1 MLTDFIN
8 KVGVNKILHFTFGA
22 IISFVITNIVI
33 IQEGI
38 IDVSVI
44 WASIIGVIVA
54 LIVELF
60 KEFIVD
66 NNVDKK
72 DILATVLGSILP
84 IIVNTIGYLFN
95 IWSN

>member
-8 KVGVNKILHFTFGA
+8 KVGVDKILHFTFGA
-22 IISFVITNIVI
+22 IISFVITNIII

-38 IDVSVI
+38 INVNVI

-54 LIVELF
+54 LIIELF

-84 IIVNTIGYLFN
+84 IVVNSIGYLFN